1 MSLSAQ
7 NTKKRFK
14 VKLRIYILALI
25 GILILMHVTRKK
37 IKRSVSL
44 DSRKNERL
52 KNSDSR
58 LDEKIH
64 IYLKL
69 FSIKTFSHE

>member
-14 VKLRIYILALI
+14 VKLRIYILALVV
-25 GILILMHVTRKK
+25 ILRLMHVTRKK

-52 KNSDSR
+52 KNSASCR
-58 LDEKIH
+58 SV
-64 IYLKL
+64 YL
-69 FSIKTFSHE
+69 T

>member
-14 VKLRIYILALI
+14 VELRIYILALI
-25 GILILMHVTRKK
+25 GILILMYVTRKK

-52 KNSDSR
+52 ENSDS
-58 LDEKIH
+58 
-64 IYLKL
+64 
-69 FSIKTFSHE
+69 